1 MARRTQLTALA
12 VVAAAGVIW
21 LWQGRASPQEK
32 QIRRRVADFTAEFN
46 SATPDGLGIAARAAR
61 LGQFFTSDAVVELGR
76 GSTAI
81 HGRDTLMGMAARLQ
95 PRTADVTL
103 ELTDVNVEIVD
114 EARAEITLTVVTRRR
129 GAGEE
134 SLDAREFVAEMQY
147 IDGDW
152 RASRVAAVDTFR

>member
-32 QIRRRVADFTAEFN
+32 QIRRRVADFMAEFN
-46 SATPDGLGIAARAAR
+46 SAPDGLGIAARAAR

-103 ELTDVNVEIVD
+103 ELTDVNLEMVD

-129 GAGEE
+129 GAGDA
-134 SLDAREFVAEMQY
+134 SLDAREFVAELQY

>member
-1 MARRTQLTALA
+1 MARRTQLTVVA

-46 SATPDGLGIAARAAR
+46 AAAPDGVRAAARAAR

-76 GSTAI
+76 GATAI

-95 PRTADVTL
+95 PRTADVSI

-114 EARAEITLTVVTRRR
+114 EARAEITLTAVMRRR
-129 GAGEE
+129 RAGDE
-134 SLDAREFVAEMQY
+134 SLDAREFVAEVQY